1 MNSDDVVALDDH
13 DCDHDGDRDEEK
25 IENERSSIRSNAS
38 MMGSMNK
45 EVERKVC
52 LGDQRKQKQ
61 RGNANECE
69 RGIVLQRKF
78 TADSLDLENS
88 NSRSSSEVDAVD
100 CENSNRGTSTDR
112 DEEGEGEGGEEEEKI
127 YYRAVTK
134 IEKKNLRKERSA
146 MNDLKSIANY
156 NNNNNN
162 IISNNVRDN
171 LLNAV
176 ILLDM
181 DVRQSSPPFSF
192 SFSFSSSSE
201 KTKGQLSPRTTTPI
215 KSLRDL
221 VESAI
226 ERSRD
231 YFVHCE
237 TDEEWSRVCKA
248 LSSSIFLEDS
258 NDCVVTSSVQAN
270 NNVLIIPINAKD
282 CVLKSARLVIIARA
296 KTFVLSSF
304 SPKQSF
310 SKEESCMHKFVVLCI
325 SDAFR
330 LHKQT
335 KNSHATAGTI
345 ATLFISTKF
354 YIQALASK
362 SVDEFQQAMRSFI
375 QRNEEGNGKGGNI
388 RRKFSYLEETTD
400 IEDNDARLRC
410 CRSSLFFAG
419 ILHDFNRVVKKRYLS
434 DFTDA
439 FVDRKTFVRACH
451 TIIWLF
457 FNTTVPC
464 LAVGLVF
471 TIDSEERVGV
481 EKFLTSEALAN
492 LAFSLVGGQ
501 SALVFRVTGPTL
513 AFMQVIRITAFR
525 LNAPLETFY
534 SIVAL
539 VSGLVSMLF
548 ASFGGASTIKYVGLF
563 FAEIMRMF
571 VAIIFVFSSISAI
584 RNKGV
589 KTADTVAEFLKY
601 FILHIGTF
609 ALSRKIK
616 SLKDSPFLKSRI
628 RRIIGDLAPAIGL
641 IVFTGVS
648 YIAKDVP
655 VDRVHDEQYKMSGT
669 MWPDYN
675 PLKYADEIMSGK
687 SIAIAIFCGVSL
699 SIQIFLEGQ
708 ISAVLSARPEN
719 KLKKGKSYHYD
730 YFVVGF
736 INALQGLFGLPIAL
750 PSLPHSPMHA
760 RISSEV
766 VEYEEDYVS
775 KTHVVRAT
783 EIGRFTNICA
793 SILRLF
799 SLGLFRNALYGDIP
813 VPVVSGF
820 LLFMGY
826 TALEENDIWKRFLLM
841 FTQREQINHRQEER
855 FRFVRLGV
863 INAYTITQIFCF
875 ALVFTISRSYDFD
888 KNRTLPVATFY
899 PFVFLFVIGFATFI
913 LPMVFAESDL
923 RILTKVSSKRLYSQ
937 LFC

>member
-162 IISNNVRDN
+162 NIISNNVRDN

-304 SPKQSF
+304 RRNNRFLKKRAVCISSLSCVFPMLLDCTNRQRTHMRLREPSQRSSSLRNSIFKRSHRNQSTNF
-310 SKEESCMHKFVVLCI
+310 SKLCVVLFRGMKKATVKVVISEESFHI
-325 SDAFR
+325 SKKRPISKITTQDYDVAG
-330 LHKQT
+330 LH
-335 KNSHATAGTI
+335 
-345 ATLFISTKF
+345 F
-354 YIQALASK
+354 
-362 SVDEFQQAMRSFI
+362 
-375 QRNEEGNGKGGNI
+375 
-388 RRKFSYLEETTD
+388 
-400 IEDNDARLRC
+400 
-410 CRSSLFFAG
+410 SSLVFCM
-419 ILHDFNRVVKKRYLS
+419 IL
-434 DFTDA
+434 
-439 FVDRKTFVRACH
+439 
-451 TIIWLF
+451 
-457 FNTTVPC
+457 
-464 LAVGLVF
+464 
-471 TIDSEERVGV
+471 
-481 EKFLTSEALAN
+481 
-492 LAFSLVGGQ
+492 
-501 SALVFRVTGPTL
+501 
-513 AFMQVIRITAFR
+513 
-525 LNAPLETFY
+525 
-534 SIVAL
+534 
-539 VSGLVSMLF
+539 
-548 ASFGGASTIKYVGLF
+548 
-563 FAEIMRMF
+563 
-571 VAIIFVFSSISAI
+571 
-584 RNKGV
+584 
-589 KTADTVAEFLKY
+589 
-601 FILHIGTF
+601 
-609 ALSRKIK
+609 
-616 SLKDSPFLKSRI
+616 
-628 RRIIGDLAPAIGL
+628 
-641 IVFTGVS
+641 
-648 YIAKDVP
+648 IA
-655 VDRVHDEQYKMSGT
+655 
-669 MWPDYN
+669 
-675 PLKYADEIMSGK
+675 
-687 SIAIAIFCGVSL
+687 
-699 SIQIFLEGQ
+699 
-708 ISAVLSARPEN
+708 
-719 KLKKGKSYHYD
+719 
-730 YFVVGF
+730 
-736 INALQGLFGLPIAL
+736 
-750 PSLPHSPMHA
+750 
-760 RISSEV
+760 
-766 VEYEEDYVS
+766 
-775 KTHVVRAT
+775 
-783 EIGRFTNICA
+783 
-793 SILRLF
+793 
-799 SLGLFRNALYGDIP
+799 
-813 VPVVSGF
+813 
-820 LLFMGY
+820 
-826 TALEENDIWKRFLLM
+826 
-841 FTQREQINHRQEER
+841 
-855 FRFVRLGV
+855 
-863 INAYTITQIFCF
+863 
-875 ALVFTISRSYDFD
+875 
-888 KNRTLPVATFY
+888 
-899 PFVFLFVIGFATFI
+899 
-913 LPMVFAESDL
+913 
-923 RILTKVSSKRLYSQ
+923 
-937 LFC
+937 